1 VETRFDKRG
10 ARRRISFRYRDKVSG
25 SAERPRVAVFRS
37 LKQIYVQAIDD
48 QNGVTVASVSSLD
61 KEFRGTKLR
70 GNNIEGAKRVGEL
83 IAERLKTKGL
93 EVAVFD
99 RGGNRFHGR
108 VRAVAEGARA
118 KGLKI

>member
-1 VETRFDKRG
+1 VETRSDKRG
-10 ARRRISFRYRDKVSG
+10 ARRRIRFRYRDKVAG
-25 SAERPRVAVFRS
+25 SAERPRIAVFRS

-48 QNGVTVASVSSLD
+48 DHGVTLASVSSLD

-93 EVAVFD
+93 EGAVFD
-99 RGGNRFHGR
+99 RGGNRYHGR